1 MTMNAKSPIRTAVFP
16 VAGRGTRF
24 LPATK
29 ASPKEMLP
37 VVDKPLIQYA
47 VEEALA
53 AGAQRLVFITGASK
67 RAIEDHFD
75 SDQEL
80 ELMLKL
86 QGKSDLLNQ
95 LRSVLPSYASCIY
108 IRQPAPLGL
117 GHAVLCAQPA
127 VGAEPFFVHLA
138 DDLIRSEVAC
148 LAQMAQVYEAKR
160 ASVLGV
166 QVVPRQDTEKYG
178 IVAVEA
184 DRSTTSRVRSIVEK
198 PKPSVAPSNL
208 AVVGRYVLA
217 PAIFEHLERVGRG
230 AGGEIQLTDGI
241 AALMREEAVYAYRF
255 EGKRY
260 DCGSK
265 LGYLQATVE
274 YALGHPALGREF
286 RRYLRGLDVSA
297 AATENPRT
305 RAGNGRATNGSG
317 ARRHGA
323 GAKRARRG
331 SARRR
336 SAAGSRPA

>member
-1 MTMNAKSPIRTAVFP
+1 VIRTAVFP

-53 AGAQRLVFITGASK
+53 AGARRLVFITGASK

-80 ELMLKL
+80 EDLLDR
-86 QGKSDLLNQ
+86 QGKSDLVKQ

-127 VGAEPFFVHLA
+127 VGVEPFFVHLA

-148 LAQMAQVYEAKR
+148 LAQMAEVYEAKR
-160 ASVLGV
+160 ASVLAV
-166 QVVPRQDTEKYG
+166 EQVPASDTDKYG

-184 DRSTTSRVRSIVEK
+184 DKSVTSRVRSIVEK
-198 PKPSVAPSNL
+198 PKPAVAPSHL
-208 AVVGRYVLA
+208 GVVGRYVLA
-217 PAIFEHLERVGRG
+217 PAIFEHLERIGQG

-255 EGKRY
+255 TGKRY

-274 YALGHPALGREF
+274 YALGHAELGAGF
-286 RRYLRGLDVSA
+286 RRYLRGLKLDSA
-297 AATENPRT
+297 T
-305 RAGNGRATNGSG
+305 REAPAP
-317 ARRHGA
+317 
-323 GAKRARRG
+323 RARR
-331 SARRR
+331 RK
-336 SAAGSRPA
+336 